1 MTVRSPLIA
10 LALLSSACTGS
21 ISSESPGAPV
31 VQPAGAAGTGA
42 PTGAAGVGAAGSGAP
57 AAACTP
63 TQPPARRV
71 FLLDMQRYVNT
82 LTDLL
87 GRDAVSDLDRTN
99 AQRTDLISQ
108 GVPTLSDATPY
119 ERLAEAAS
127 KTLTGAKLDSFAGC
141 AGAAQ
146 DDACAKKALGA
157 FMARAFRRPV
167 DAAEVDGLMSTAFAA
182 GKATSFARGV
192 QVAVEAVLQA
202 GSTMYL
208 KELGGASLPAGAP
221 AGAVALDPWE
231 VASQLSYFLLDSLPD
246 AELTQAAASGALAQ
260 PAEVERQVTRLL
272 AQPAAQQKLTDLV
285 TSQYHLDDVLTST
298 AADGALQD
306 VYTASLRLSFFQE
319 TQRLIDDV
327 LWKNPRSYL
336 ELFTT
341 DKTFVNQELATKV
354 YDVPFPSTGQPG
366 TFVPITLPASRRA
379 AGLLTQGSLLAGKAK
394 ANTGSVV
401 KRGKS
406 LRVNFLCLSSPPPP
420 PTSNPEIKEKLEAQV
435 LSPKS
440 EAELAADRAGDKVC
454 KTCHAYF
461 DPLGLSLN
469 QYDRVGRFVA
479 AEAPVPSDLGGVDPR
494 WKGLTVSTA
503 DELGKRL
510 AEHPAVAA
518 CVTSS
523 VLRFATRAANE
534 TSDCAVQQ
542 AAGRFAA
549 AGYQFK
555 SLVGAAASSNLF
567 LFRAQAQGGNP

>member
-1 MTVRSPLIA
+1 MKVLSSLVG
-10 LALLSSACTGS
+10 LALMTGACTGA
-21 ISSESPGAPV
+21 IDQGSSMI
-31 VQPAGAAGTGA
+31 QPAGTAGTGA
-42 PTGAAGVGAAGSGAP
+42 PTGAAGTGAAGTGTP
-57 AAACTP
+57 GEACTP
-63 TQPPARRV
+63 TPPPAQRL

-108 GVPTLSDATPY
+108 GVPTLADATPY
-119 ERLAEAAS
+119 ERLAEYAS
-127 KTLTGAKLDSFAGC
+127 KTLTGAKLDSFVGC
-141 AGAAQ
+141 AGTAQ
-146 DDACAKKALGA
+146 DDACARKALGG
-157 FMARAFRRPV
+157 FMARAFRRPIE
-167 DAAEVDGLMSTAFAA
+167 AAEIDGLMSTAFAA

-202 GSTMYL
+202 GSSMYL
-208 KELGGASLPAGAP
+208 KELGGAPLPAGAP

-231 VASQLSYFLLDSLPD
+231 IASQLSYFLLDSLPD
-246 AELTQAAASGALAQ
+246 AELTLAASSGALAR
-260 PAEVERQVTRLL
+260 PAEVERQVARLL
-272 AQPAAQQKLTDLV
+272 AQPTAQQKLTDLV
-285 TSQYHLDDVLTST
+285 TAQYHLDDVLTST
-298 AADGALQD
+298 AADGALQEL
-306 VYTASLRLSFFQE
+306 YTASLRLSYYQE
-319 TQRLIDDV
+319 TQRLVEDV

-354 YDVPFPSTGQPG
+354 YQVPFTGQAG
-366 TFVPITLPASRRA
+366 TFVPITLPASRHA

-420 PTSNPEIKEKLEAQV
+420 PTSNPEIKAKLEEQV

-440 EAELAADRAGDKVC
+440 EAELAADRAADKVC
-454 KTCHAYF
+454 KTCHANF

-469 QYDRVGRFVA
+469 QYDRLGRFVP
-479 AEAPVPSDLGGVDPR
+479 AEAPVPSDLGGVDGR
-494 WKGLTVSTA
+494 WKGVTVSTA

-534 TSDCAVQQ
+534 TGDCAVQQ

-555 SLVGAAASSNLF
+555 SLVGAAATSNLF